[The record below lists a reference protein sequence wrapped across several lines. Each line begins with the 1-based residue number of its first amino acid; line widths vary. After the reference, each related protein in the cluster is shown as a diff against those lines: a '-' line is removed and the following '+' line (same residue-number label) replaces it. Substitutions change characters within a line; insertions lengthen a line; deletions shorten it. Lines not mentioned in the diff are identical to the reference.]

1 MTKPIIPEK
10 FVQGLS
16 DKALNALIK
25 RYSKRANSRIE
36 RLKREGLWNNSASI
50 QRNWQAVTHT
60 TPVGTNS
67 GRFSRSVSGNR
78 ETREEQLKQLIRFL
92 NAKTTVKAV
101 RNEIKTFKTKI
112 SAYTGNTPSDDLV
125 GAINRLMGRY
135 MGEFKR
141 FGISSEQAYH
151 IITELVYGKGEQGA
165 EDAILHAIR
174 TSQSNDDFF
183 QKVTENYTYY

>member
-1 MTKPIIPEK
+1 MPKPIITEK

-16 DKALNALIK
+16 DKALNAQIK

-50 QRNWQAVTHT
+50 QRKWEAVTHT
-60 TPVGTNS
+60 APIGTKS

-92 NAKTTVKAV
+92 NAKTTVKDV
-101 RNEIKTFKTKI
+101 KNEIKTFKEKI
-112 SAYTGNTPSDDLV
+112 TAYTGNAPSDDLV

-151 IITELVYGKGEQGA
+151 IITELVYDKGEQGA
-165 EDAILHAIR
+165 EDSILPAIR
-174 TSQSNDDFF
+174 TAQSNDDFF

>member
-10 FVQGLS
+10 FVHGLS

-60 TPVGTNS
+60 MPVGTNS

-78 ETREEQLKQLIRFL
+78 ETREEQLKQIIRFL

-125 GAINRLMGRY
+125 GVINHLMGRY

-165 EDAILHAIR
+165 EDSILHAIQ
-174 TSQSNDDFF
+174 TAQSNDDFF
-183 QKVTENYTYY
+183 QNVTENYTYY

>member
-1 MTKPIIPEK
+1 MPKPIIPEK

-16 DKALNALIK
+16 DKALNAQIK

-50 QRNWQAVTHT
+50 QRKWEAVTHT
-60 TPVGTNS
+60 APIGTNS

-92 NAKTTVKAV
+92 NAKTTVKDV
-101 RNEIKTFKTKI
+101 KNEIKTFKTKI
-112 SAYTGNTPSDDLV
+112 ANYTGNTPSDDLV

-165 EDAILHAIR
+165 EDSILHAIR
-174 TSQSNDDFF
+174 TAQSNDDFF

>member
-1 MTKPIIPEK
+1 MPKPIIPEK

-16 DKALNALIK
+16 DKALNAQIK

-50 QRNWQAVTHT
+50 QRKWESVTHT
-60 TPVGTNS
+60 SPIGTNS

-165 EDAILHAIR
+165 EDSILHAIR
-174 TSQSNDDFF
+174 TAQSNDDFF

>member
-1 MTKPIIPEK
+1 MPKPIIPEK

-16 DKALNALIK
+16 DKALNAQIK

-36 RLKREGLWNNSASI
+36 RLKREGLWYNSASI
-50 QRNWQAVTHT
+50 QRKWEAVTHT
-60 TPVGTNS
+60 APIGTNS

-92 NAKTTVKAV
+92 NAKTTVKDV
-101 RNEIKTFKTKI
+101 KNEIKTFKAKI
-112 SAYTGNTPSDDLV
+112 TAYTGNAPSDDLL

-165 EDAILHAIR
+165 EDSILHAIR
-174 TSQSNDDFF
+174 TAQSNDDFF
-183 QKVTENYTYY
+183 QRLTENYTYY

>member
-1 MTKPIIPEK
+1 MPKPIIPEK

-16 DKALNALIK
+16 DKALNAQIK

-36 RLKREGLWNNSASI
+36 RLKREGLWYNSASI
-50 QRNWQAVTHT
+50 QRKWEVVTHT
-60 TPVGTNS
+60 VPIGTNS

-92 NAKTTVKAV
+92 NAKTTVKDV
-101 RNEIKTFKTKI
+101 KNEIKTFKSKI
-112 SAYTGNTPSDDLV
+112 TAYTGSTPSDDLV

-141 FGISSEQAYH
+141 FGISSEQAHH

-165 EDAILHAIR
+165 EDSILHAIR
-174 TSQSNDDFF
+174 TAQSNDDFF

>member
-1 MTKPIIPEK
+1 M
-10 FVQGLS
+10 
-16 DKALNALIK
+16 
-25 RYSKRANSRIE
+25 
-36 RLKREGLWNNSASI
+36 
-50 QRNWQAVTHT
+50 
-60 TPVGTNS
+60 
-67 GRFSRSVSGNR
+67 SGNR
-78 ETREEQLKQLIRFL
+78 ETKEEQLKQLIRFL

-165 EDAILHAIR
+165 EDSILHAIR
-174 TSQSNDDFF
+174 TAQSNDDFF

>member
-16 DKALNALIK
+16 DKALNAQIK

-50 QRNWQAVTHT
+50 QRKWEAVTHT
-60 TPVGTNS
+60 VPIGTNS

-92 NAKTTVKAV
+92 NAKTTVKDV
-101 RNEIKTFKTKI
+101 KNEIKTFKSKI
-112 SAYTGNTPSDDLV
+112 TNYTGNTPSDDLV

-165 EDAILHAIR
+165 EDSILHAIR
-174 TSQSNDDFF
+174 TAQSNDDFF